1 MSLSSEIAKHF
12 PEEVDSIKVDKYD
25 VLYGEKATTVTV
37 FLDNGKTVT
46 GTFTDHPRTGFGG
59 VDFAGP
65 KDIVG
70 LMVTK
75 VRQVLEGK
83 A

>member
-1 MSLSSEIAKHF
+1 MSISSEIAAQF
-12 PEEVDSIKVDKYD
+12 QEGVDTVKVDKYA
-25 VLYGEKATTVTV
+25 VHYGEKATEVTV
-37 FLDNGKTVT
+37 YLSNGKTVT
-46 GTFTDHPRTGFGG
+46 GTFTDHPRSGFGG

-70 LMVTK
+70 LMVSK